1 MYIETVTCESH
12 WNRPGLMVDYSGCT
26 VPDAILCALRVNVS
40 YVSQKTHLSIETRL
54 DKIIISR
61 LKKMMGWLRE
71 QNFSMSIFKAK
82 AADSLHKINKQTKNK
97 LMLII
102 YVSKPKSPYHL
113 LGLVQYSAQSST
125 HLTVKTSLQ

>member
-1 MYIETVTCESH
+1 
-12 WNRPGLMVDYSGCT
+12 
-26 VPDAILCALRVNVS
+26 
-40 YVSQKTHLSIETRL
+40 
-54 DKIIISR
+54 
-61 LKKMMGWLRE
+61 MGWLRE

-82 AADSLHKINKQTKNK
+82 AADSLHQNKQTKNK

-125 HLTVKTSLQ
+125 HLTVRPHCNEPRRELGHKADIRLLFTE